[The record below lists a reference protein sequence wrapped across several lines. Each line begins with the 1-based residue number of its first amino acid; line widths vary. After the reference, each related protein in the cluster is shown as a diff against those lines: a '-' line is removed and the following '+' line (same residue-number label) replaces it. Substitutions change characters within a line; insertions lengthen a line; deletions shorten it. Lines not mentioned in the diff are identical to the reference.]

1 MEDSAPV
8 HARPANQTDEFV
20 VRQFLPARIER
31 LLLTRLF
38 DLTTTSVVGNE
49 RSLSFDQPSAA
60 SSAGPRSGVR
70 GEAA

>member
-8 HARPANQTDEFV
+8 HARPANLTGEFV

-38 DLTTTSVVGNE
+38 DLTTTSVVGDE
-49 RSLSFDQPSAA
+49 RSLSFDLLPSA
-60 SSAGPRSGVR
+60 SSAGSRSGVR